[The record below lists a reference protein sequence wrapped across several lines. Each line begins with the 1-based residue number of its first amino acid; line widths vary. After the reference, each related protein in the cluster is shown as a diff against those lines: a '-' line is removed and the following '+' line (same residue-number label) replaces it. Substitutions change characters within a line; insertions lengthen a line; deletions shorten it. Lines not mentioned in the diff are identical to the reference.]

1 MDNIRKEYTDT
12 LKEIV
17 RLESQIE
24 KLKQKCV
31 DLENKM
37 EAAETE
43 APPHLD
49 KDGCVYWDRLIKKE
63 DWIDIQNASKN
74 AILNDSR
81 NGGD

>member
-49 KDGCVYWDRLIKKE
+49 RDGCVYWDRLITKE